1 MTAPMRTQTTRLETA
16 VVTPF
21 VAELRGGGSDAR
33 TVTDP
38 LATVTASGNHHG
50 LVMRNNTA
58 RGDQGQMST
67 PVREV
72 MRTVTTAGH
81 QSLITPGDIEAAK
94 AQVDDCYF
102 RMIEP
107 SEAAAAMA
115 FPSTYEWSG
124 NRRERT
130 RLAGNAVTPPAAR
143 DIVGAVAAALA

>member
-1 MTAPMRTQTTRLETA
+1 MRTQTTRLETG
-16 VVTPF
+16 VVMPF
-21 VAELRGGGSDAR
+21 IAELRGGGSDAR
-33 TVTDP
+33 SVEAA

-67 PVREV
+67 PAHEV
-72 MRTVTTAGH
+72 MRTITTAGN

-102 RMIEP
+102 RMLEP
-107 SEAAAAMA
+107 SEAARAMA
-115 FPSTYEWSG
+115 FPDTYEWAG
-124 NRRERT
+124 TRRERT

-143 DIVGAVAAALA
+143 DIVGAVADALA